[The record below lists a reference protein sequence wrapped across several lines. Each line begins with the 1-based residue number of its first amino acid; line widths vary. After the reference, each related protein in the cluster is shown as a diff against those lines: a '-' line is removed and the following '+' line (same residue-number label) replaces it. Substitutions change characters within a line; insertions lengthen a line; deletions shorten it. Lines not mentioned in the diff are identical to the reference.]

1 MRTGLTMGLLLLALA
16 ASPPPEL
23 GKVKWERDF
32 EAAVRRSRE
41 TKKPMLVLFDEV
53 PGCSTVLGFGEDV
66 LSDAATVERI
76 ERDFVPVAVFNN
88 VKGTDA
94 KVLAS
99 FNEPSWNNPV
109 VRVMDAERRELAPRF
124 DGPYTKAAFSA
135 VLDQVK
141 RASAPKLETVTLSAA
156 CFWECEAKLGTL
168 DAVRASRVGFLD
180 GAEVVEVQF
189 DSSATS
195 RATFLEDAKRL
206 DCANRVYSSSEAKAF
221 RFSEK
226 DTKYF
231 LKSSPSAAKSSS
243 ASEQEL
249 VRLNARARK

>member
-1 MRTGLTMGLLLLALA
+1 MRIVTTMGFLLIALA
-16 ASPPPEL
+16 AAPPPEL
-23 GKVKWERDF
+23 GKVKWLREFD
-32 EAAVRRSRE
+32 AAVRLSRE

-66 LSDAATVERI
+66 LSDAETVKRI

-88 VKGTDA
+88 VKGADE
-94 KVLAS
+94 KVLTS
-99 FNEPSWNNPV
+99 FKEPSWNNPV
-109 VRVMDAERRELAPRF
+109 VRVMDADRRELAPRF

-141 RASAPKLETVTLSAA
+141 LASAPKLETVTVSAA

-168 DAVRASRVGFLD
+168 EAVRASRVGFLD
-180 GAEVVEVQF
+180 GTEVVEVQF
-189 DSSATS
+189 DPSVTS
-195 RATFLEDAKRL
+195 RASFVEEAKRL
-206 DCANRVYSSSEAKAF
+206 DCANRVYSSSETKAF
-221 RFSEK
+221 RYSEK

-231 LKSSPSAAKSSS
+231 LKNSPSALKSG
-243 ASEQEL
+243 SEQEL